1 MNGGAASDPPV
12 DHDDDDGPIVYDAN
26 YFMCVFG
33 ESVFLSVVQNQI
45 ITFGGSAGVL
55 VNSPVAVTELLTE
68 QELAEF
74 QAQALSFAATYGSPS
89 PWAVDSDLATL
100 FGSTMGSGGVTPE
113 PEVTAPET
121 PTRTKPTATTGDHTP
136 TGGLLGSNGDVVFM
150 ADAAESEIFGAVR
163 PGPDGSV
170 TGLPESNVTGATEAR
185 AVAVPMDPVVV
196 PDISSSGDLSV
207 SGGIPTVLST
217 PEVGYGVVTVG
228 PGEDLEL
235 RGPMTIIVTDLILES
250 GARLT
255 LDTTA
260 GDVQLFVRRD
270 VTLDP
275 TSAIATA
282 TIPGFGAS
290 VQAAG
295 DATGTS
301 TLSLEATGEFHGT
314 IYAPDST
321 VRLGPNFEV
330 FGSVA
335 AKRLEIA
342 KGSRLHFDSETYD
355 GSLPMPIIDTWRIL
369 SMPDAPVAALP
380 VGSDPEA
387 TLSEAHDIG
396 DVNLSIWYWVDG
408 DIIPKHYEGPEA
420 DFDRSVV
427 AHVLSEERYTTP
439 GPARPTPDWLV
450 EWVEGVREARAEHG
464 DAGSASTAGL

>member
-1 MNGGAASDPPV
+1 MTHPHRLRPDSRRGPGNDSRRGAALVLSLIMVMVCASLGAAFTQLASSAARQQTHEVAQLQAFYVAEAGLAEGFFAVRMGRTGQIASEAVPARFGGADVWVESYTDGDTTFLRSNARRARSDASLALVIRPEPPELGFFSDETLVLEGAVLVDGFDSTVRSYDEEVAFVNGGAASDPPV

-290 VQAAG
+290 
-295 DATGTS
+295 
-301 TLSLEATGEFHGT
+301 
-314 IYAPDST
+314 
-321 VRLGPNFEV
+321 
-330 FGSVA
+330 
-335 AKRLEIA
+335 
-342 KGSRLHFDSETYD
+342 
-355 GSLPMPIIDTWRIL
+355 
-369 SMPDAPVAALP
+369 
-380 VGSDPEA
+380 
-387 TLSEAHDIG
+387 
-396 DVNLSIWYWVDG
+396 
-408 DIIPKHYEGPEA
+408 
-420 DFDRSVV
+420 
-427 AHVLSEERYTTP
+427 
-439 GPARPTPDWLV
+439 
-450 EWVEGVREARAEHG
+450 
-464 DAGSASTAGL
+464 